1 MAWLPDIVCYDDL
14 VSEALVRLSPDTLS
28 RGRAFYRL
36 QGEPGG
42 SAAGRRRLGQAQVHA
57 CMANAFSANAPLGR
71 EWRGAFKQG
80 GPVDLPNIGLID
92 AEGALHPKDRK
103 SAMILSGG

>member
-1 MAWLPDIVCYDDL
+1 
-14 VSEALVRLSPDTLS
+14 
-28 RGRAFYRL
+28 
-36 QGEPGG
+36 
-42 SAAGRRRLGQAQVHA
+42 
-57 CMANAFSANAPLGR
+57 MANAFSANAPLGR

-92 AEGALHPKDRK
+92 AEGALHLKDRK